1 LKRFLIYTLCIC
13 YSFKFSAQKST
24 DSLLVAPEYKQNKKY
39 IFKTNYGSVFVGYV
53 VKETKNNITI
63 EKNNPHEFIN
73 LKKSEIDNVKKYS
86 KSKKIKSEDVDGIDG
101 VVGFDGFDGVELEQP
116 TNNYLFVSSAFLFQ
130 KDKITTSSHYFLIE
144 KIDYAFNKNWAA
156 TSTCFGILPISLG
169 FKCVYQLNKKNY
181 LGFNAE
187 YSFGSLFSNT
197 SGNSVMGYVSSF
209 KYSNGN
215 IDNNFTLS
223 AGLAGLRSDG
233 FIKNTNSLF
242 SNLAYVNAAYFKKF
256 ITRFAFTAETWY
268 FPEVNTGLLG
278 LGIKSINNQGITWT
292 YGCFVFTNSIS
303 NVLETTTPLPYIG
316 ILRVF

>member
-13 YSFKFSAQKST
+13 YSFKFSAQKSA

-53 VKETKNNITI
+53 VKETKDNITI

-86 KSKKIKSEDVDGIDG
+86 NSKKIKSEEAE
-101 VVGFDGFDGVELEQP
+101 GVEVEQP
-116 TNNYLFVSSAFLFQ
+116 TNNYLFASTAFLFQ
-130 KDKITTSSHYFLIE
+130 KQKITTSSHYFLIE
-144 KIDYAFNKNWAA
+144 KIDYAFNKNWAV

-187 YSFGSLFSNT
+187 YSFGTLFSNT

-209 KYSNGN
+209 KYSSGN

-233 FIKNTNSLF
+233 FIKNTNSSF
-242 SNLAYVNAAYFKKF
+242 SNLAYVNAAYFTKF

-268 FPEVNTGLLG
+268 FPEVNTGLIG
-278 LGIKSINNQGITWT
+278 LGIKSNNNQGITWT

-316 ILRVF
+316 ILRIF

>member
-13 YSFKFSAQKST
+13 YSFKFSAQKSA

-53 VKETKNNITI
+53 VKETKDNITI

-86 KSKKIKSEDVDGIDG
+86 NSKKIKSEDA
-101 VVGFDGFDGVELEQP
+101 DGVEVEQP
-116 TNNYLFVSSAFLFQ
+116 TNNYLFASSAFLFQ
-130 KDKITTSSHYFLIE
+130 KQKITTSSHYFLIE
-144 KIDYAFNKNWAA
+144 KIDYAFNKNWAV

-197 SGNSVMGYVSSF
+197 PGNSVMGYVSSF
-209 KYSNGN
+209 KYSSGN

-233 FIKNTNSLF
+233 FIKNTNSSF
-242 SNLAYVNAAYFKKF
+242 SNLAYVNAAYFTKF

-268 FPEVNTGLLG
+268 FPEVNTGLIG
-278 LGIKSINNQGITWT
+278 LGIKSNNNQGITWT
-292 YGCFVFTNSIS
+292 YGCFVLTNSMS

-316 ILRVF
+316 ILRIF

>member
-1 LKRFLIYTLCIC
+1 MKRFLIYTLCIC

-24 DSLLVAPEYKQNKKY
+24 DSLSFAPEYRQNKKY

-53 VKETKNNITI
+53 VSETKNNITI

-86 KSKKIKSEDVDGIDG
+86 NSKKIKSEDA
-101 VVGFDGFDGVELEQP
+101 DGVEVEQP
-116 TNNYLFVSSAFLFQ
+116 TNNYLFASSAFLFQ
-130 KDKITTSSHYFLIE
+130 KQKITTSSHYFLIE
-144 KIDYAFNKNWAA
+144 KIDYAFSKNWAV

-197 SGNSVMGYVSSF
+197 PGNSVMGYVSSF
-209 KYSNGN
+209 KYSSGN

-233 FIKNTNSLF
+233 FVKNTNSSF
-242 SNLAYVNAAYFKKF
+242 SNLAFVNAAYFTKF
-256 ITRFAFTAETWY
+256 ITRFAITAETWY
-268 FPEVNTGLLG
+268 FPEVNTGLIG
-278 LGIKSINNQGITWT
+278 LGIKTINNQSLSWT
-292 YGCFVFTNSIS
+292 FGCFVFTNSIS

-316 ILRVF
+316 ILRIF

>member
-1 LKRFLIYTLCIC
+1 MKRFLIYTLCIC

-24 DSLLVAPEYKQNKKY
+24 DSLSFAPEYKQNKKY

-53 VKETKNNITI
+53 VKETKDNITI

-86 KSKKIKSEDVDGIDG
+86 NSKKIKSEEA
-101 VVGFDGFDGVELEQP
+101 DGFQVEQP
-116 TNNYLFVSSAFLFQ
+116 TNNYLFSSSAFLFQ
-130 KDKITTSSHYFLIE
+130 KQKITTNSHYFLIE
-144 KIDYAFNKNWAA
+144 KIDYAFNKNWAV

-233 FIKNTNSLF
+233 FIKNTNSSF
-242 SNLAYVNAAYFKKF
+242 SNLAYVNAAYFTKF

-268 FPEVNTGLLG
+268 FPEVNTGLIG

-292 YGCFVFTNSIS
+292 YGCFVFTNPIS

-316 ILRVF
+316 VLRIF

>member
-1 LKRFLIYTLCIC
+1 MKRFLIYTLCIC

-24 DSLLVAPEYKQNKKY
+24 DSLSFTPEYKQNKKY

-86 KSKKIKSEDVDGIDG
+86 NSKKIKSEDA
-101 VVGFDGFDGVELEQP
+101 DGVEVEQP
-116 TNNYLFVSSAFLFQ
+116 TNNYLFASSAFLFQ
-130 KDKITTSSHYFLIE
+130 KQKITTSSHYFLIE
-144 KIDYAFNKNWAA
+144 KIDYAFSKNWAV

-197 SGNSVMGYVSSF
+197 PGNSVMGYVSSF
-209 KYSNGN
+209 KYSSGN

-233 FIKNTNSLF
+233 FIKNTNSSF
-242 SNLAYVNAAYFKKF
+242 SNLAYVNAAYFTKF

-268 FPEVNTGLLG
+268 FPDVNTGLIG
-278 LGIKSINNQGITWT
+278 LGIKSINNQSLSWT
-292 YGCFVFTNSIS
+292 FGCFVFTNSIS

-316 ILRVF
+316 VLRIF

>member
-1 LKRFLIYTLCIC
+1 MKRFLIYTLCIC

-24 DSLLVAPEYKQNKKY
+24 DSLSFAPEYKQNKKY

-53 VKETKNNITI
+53 VKETKDNITI

-86 KSKKIKSEDVDGIDG
+86 NSKKIKSEEA
-101 VVGFDGFDGVELEQP
+101 DGVEVEQP
-116 TNNYLFVSSAFLFQ
+116 TNNYLFSSSAFLFQ
-130 KDKITTSSHYFLIE
+130 KQKITTNSHYFLIE
-144 KIDYAFNKNWAA
+144 KIDYAFNKNWAV

-181 LGFNAE
+181 FGFNAE

-268 FPEVNTGLLG
+268 FPEVNTGLIG

-303 NVLETTTPLPYIG
+303 NALETTTPLPYIG
-316 ILRVF
+316 ILRIF

>member
-1 LKRFLIYTLCIC
+1 MKRFLIYTLCIC

-101 VVGFDGFDGVELEQP
+101 VVGFDGVELEQP

>member
-1 LKRFLIYTLCIC
+1 MKRFLIYTLCIC

-53 VKETKNNITI
+53 VKETNNNITI

-86 KSKKIKSEDVDGIDG
+86 NSKKIKSEDA
-101 VVGFDGFDGVELEQP
+101 DGVEVEQP
-116 TNNYLFVSSAFLFQ
+116 TNNYLFASTAFLFQ
-130 KDKITTSSHYFLIE
+130 KQKITTSSHYFLIE
-144 KIDYAFNKNWAA
+144 KIDYAFNKNWAV

-187 YSFGSLFSNT
+187 YSFGTLFSNT

-209 KYSNGN
+209 KYSSGN

-233 FIKNTNSLF
+233 FIKNTNSSF
-242 SNLAYVNAAYFKKF
+242 SNLAYVNAAYFTKF

-268 FPEVNTGLLG
+268 FPEVNTGLIG

-316 ILRVF
+316 ILRIF

>member
-1 LKRFLIYTLCIC
+1 MKRFLIYTLCIC

-24 DSLLVAPEYKQNKKY
+24 DSLLFATEYKQNKKY

-73 LKKSEIDNVKKYS
+73 LKKSEIDYVKKYS
-86 KSKKIKSEDVDGIDG
+86 NSKKIKSEVD
-101 VVGFDGFDGVELEQP
+101 DGVEVEQP
-116 TNNYLFVSSAFLFQ
+116 TNNYLFVSTAFLFQ
-130 KDKITTSSHYFLIE
+130 KEKITTSSHYFLIE
-144 KIDYAFNKNWAA
+144 KIDYAFSKNWAV

-197 SGNSVMGYVSSF
+197 PGNSVMGYVSAF
-209 KYSNGN
+209 KYSSGN

-233 FIKNTNSLF
+233 FIKNTNSSF
-242 SNLAYVNAAYFKKF
+242 SNLAYLNAAYFTKF

-268 FPEVNTGLLG
+268 FPEVNTGLIG

-316 ILRVF
+316 VLRIF

>member
-24 DSLLVAPEYKQNKKY
+24 DSLSFAPEYKQNKKY

-53 VKETKNNITI
+53 VKETKDNITI

-86 KSKKIKSEDVDGIDG
+86 NSKKIKSEEA
-101 VVGFDGFDGVELEQP
+101 DGVEVEQP
-116 TNNYLFVSSAFLFQ
+116 TNNYLFSSSAFLFQ
-130 KDKITTSSHYFLIE
+130 KQKITTNSHYFLIE
-144 KIDYAFNKNWAA
+144 KIDYAFNKNWAV

-181 LGFNAE
+181 FGFNAE

-268 FPEVNTGLLG
+268 FPEVNTGLIG

-303 NVLETTTPLPYIG
+303 NALETTTPLPYIG
-316 ILRVF
+316 ILRIF

>member
-1 LKRFLIYTLCIC
+1 MKRFLIYTLCIC

-24 DSLLVAPEYKQNKKY
+24 DSLSFAPEYRQNKKY
-39 IFKTNYGSVFVGYV
+39 SFKTNYGSVFVGYV

-86 KSKKIKSEDVDGIDG
+86 NSKKIKSEDA
-101 VVGFDGFDGVELEQP
+101 DGVEVEQP
-116 TNNYLFVSSAFLFQ
+116 TNNYLFASSAFLFQ
-130 KDKITTSSHYFLIE
+130 KQKITTSSHYFLIE
-144 KIDYAFNKNWAA
+144 KIDYAFSKNWAV

-197 SGNSVMGYVSSF
+197 PGNSVMGYVSSF
-209 KYSNGN
+209 KYSSGN
-215 IDNNFTLS
+215 IDNNLTLS

-233 FIKNTNSLF
+233 FIKNTNSSF
-242 SNLAYVNAAYFKKF
+242 SNLAFVNAAYFTKF

-268 FPEVNTGLLG
+268 FPEVNTGLIG
-278 LGIKSINNQGITWT
+278 LGIKTINNQSLSWT
-292 YGCFVFTNSIS
+292 FGCFVFTNSIS

-316 ILRVF
+316 VLRIF

>member
-1 LKRFLIYTLCIC
+1 MKRFLIYTLCIC

-24 DSLLVAPEYKQNKKY
+24 DSLSFTTEYKQNKKY
-39 IFKTNYGSVFVGYV
+39 SFKTNFGSVFVGYV

-86 KSKKIKSEDVDGIDG
+86 NSKKIKSEDA
-101 VVGFDGFDGVELEQP
+101 DGVEVEQP
-116 TNNYLFVSSAFLFQ
+116 TNNYLFASSAFLFQ
-130 KDKITTSSHYFLIE
+130 KQKITTSSHYFLIE
-144 KIDYAFNKNWAA
+144 KIDYAFSKNWAV

-197 SGNSVMGYVSSF
+197 PGNSVMGYVSSF
-209 KYSNGN
+209 KYSSGN

-233 FIKNTNSLF
+233 FVKNTNSSF
-242 SNLAYVNAAYFKKF
+242 SNLAFVNAAYFTKF
-256 ITRFAFTAETWY
+256 ITRFAITAETWY
-268 FPEVNTGLLG
+268 FPEVNTGLIG
-278 LGIKSINNQGITWT
+278 LGIKSINNQAITWT

-316 ILRVF
+316 ILRIF

>member
-13 YSFKFSAQKST
+13 YSFEFSAQKST

-86 KSKKIKSEDVDGIDG
+86 KSKKIKQEDVDGIDG

-187 YSFGSLFSNT
+187 YSFGTIFINT
-197 SGNSVMGYVSSF
+197 PGNSVMGYVSSF

-233 FIKNTNSLF
+233 FIKNTNSSF
-242 SNLAYVNAAYFKKF
+242 SNLAYVNAAYFTKF
-256 ITRFAFTAETWY
+256 ITRFALTAETWY
-268 FPEVNTGLLG
+268 FPEVNTGLIG
-278 LGIKSINNQGITWT
+278 LGIKTINNQSLSWT
-292 YGCFVFTNSIS
+292 FGCFVFTNSITNIIES
-303 NVLETTTPLPYIG
+303 TTPLPYIG

>member
-24 DSLLVAPEYKQNKKY
+24 DSLSFAPEYKQNKKY

-53 VKETKNNITI
+53 VKETKDNITI

-86 KSKKIKSEDVDGIDG
+86 NSKKIKSEEA
-101 VVGFDGFDGVELEQP
+101 DGVEVEQP
-116 TNNYLFVSSAFLFQ
+116 TNNYLFASSAFLFQ
-130 KDKITTSSHYFLIE
+130 KQRITTSSHYFLIE

-316 ILRVF
+316 ILRIF

>member
-1 LKRFLIYTLCIC
+1 MKRFLIYTLCIC

-53 VKETKNNITI
+53 VKESKNNITI

-86 KSKKIKSEDVDGIDG
+86 NSKKIKSEDA
-101 VVGFDGFDGVELEQP
+101 DGVEVEQP
-116 TNNYLFVSSAFLFQ
+116 TNNYLFASTAFLFQ
-130 KDKITTSSHYFLIE
+130 KQKITTSSHYFLIE
-144 KIDYAFNKNWAA
+144 KIDYAFNKNWAV

-187 YSFGSLFSNT
+187 YSFGTLFSNT

-209 KYSNGN
+209 KYSSGN

-233 FIKNTNSLF
+233 FIKNTNSSF
-242 SNLAYVNAAYFKKF
+242 SNLAYVNAAYFTKF

-268 FPEVNTGLLG
+268 FPEVNTGLIG
-278 LGIKSINNQGITWT
+278 LGIKSNNNQGITWT

-316 ILRVF
+316 ILRIF

>member
-1 LKRFLIYTLCIC
+1 MKRFLIYTLCIC
-13 YSFKFSAQKST
+13 YSFKFFAQKST
-24 DSLLVAPEYKQNKKY
+24 DSLSFAPEYKQNKKY

-53 VKETKNNITI
+53 VKETKDNITI

-86 KSKKIKSEDVDGIDG
+86 NSKKIKSEEA
-101 VVGFDGFDGVELEQP
+101 DGVEVEQP
-116 TNNYLFVSSAFLFQ
+116 TNNYLFSSSAFLFQ
-130 KDKITTSSHYFLIE
+130 KQKITTNSHYFLIE
-144 KIDYAFNKNWAA
+144 KIDYAFNKNWAV

-233 FIKNTNSLF
+233 FIKNTNSSF
-242 SNLAYVNAAYFKKF
+242 SNLAYVNAAYFTKF

-268 FPEVNTGLLG
+268 FPKVNTGLIG
-278 LGIKSINNQGITWT
+278 LGIKSNNNQSLSWT
-292 YGCFVFTNSIS
+292 FGCFVFTNSIS
-303 NVLETTTPLPYIG
+303 NIIESTTPLPYIG
-316 ILRVF
+316 ILRIF

>member
-24 DSLLVAPEYKQNKKY
+24 DSLSFAPEYKQNKKY

-53 VKETKNNITI
+53 VKETKDNITI

-86 KSKKIKSEDVDGIDG
+86 NSKKIKSEEA
-101 VVGFDGFDGVELEQP
+101 DGFQVEQP
-116 TNNYLFVSSAFLFQ
+116 TNNYLFSSSAFLFQ
-130 KDKITTSSHYFLIE
+130 KQKITTNSHYFLIE
-144 KIDYAFNKNWAA
+144 KIDYAFNKNWAV

-233 FIKNTNSLF
+233 FIKNTNSSF
-242 SNLAYVNAAYFKKF
+242 SNLAYVNAAYFTKF

-268 FPEVNTGLLG
+268 FPEVNTGLIG

-292 YGCFVFTNSIS
+292 YGCFVFTNPIS

-316 ILRVF
+316 VLRIF

>member
-24 DSLLVAPEYKQNKKY
+24 DSLSFAPEYKQNKKY

-53 VKETKNNITI
+53 VKETKDNITI

-86 KSKKIKSEDVDGIDG
+86 NSKKIKSEDT
-101 VVGFDGFDGVELEQP
+101 DGVEVEQP
-116 TNNYLFVSSAFLFQ
+116 TNNYLFASSAFLFQ
-130 KDKITTSSHYFLIE
+130 KQKITTNSHYFLIE
-144 KIDYAFNKNWAA
+144 KIDYAFNKNWAV

-268 FPEVNTGLLG
+268 FPEVNTGLIG

-316 ILRVF
+316 ILRIF

>member
-1 LKRFLIYTLCIC
+1 MKRFLIYTLCIC
-13 YSFKFSAQKST
+13 YSFEFSAQKST

-86 KSKKIKSEDVDGIDG
+86 KSKKIKQEDVDGIDG

-187 YSFGSLFSNT
+187 YSFGTIFINT
-197 SGNSVMGYVSSF
+197 PGNSVMGYVSSF

-233 FIKNTNSLF
+233 FIKNTNSSF
-242 SNLAYVNAAYFKKF
+242 SNLAYVNAAYFTKF
-256 ITRFAFTAETWY
+256 ITRFALTAETWY
-268 FPEVNTGLLG
+268 FPEVNTGLIG
-278 LGIKSINNQGITWT
+278 LGIKTINNQSLSWT
-292 YGCFVFTNSIS
+292 FGCFVFTNSITNIIES
-303 NVLETTTPLPYIG
+303 TTPLPYIG

>member
-1 LKRFLIYTLCIC
+1 MKRFLIYTLCIC

-24 DSLLVAPEYKQNKKY
+24 DSLSFAPEYRQNKKY
-39 IFKTNYGSVFVGYV
+39 SFKTNYGSVFVGYV

-86 KSKKIKSEDVDGIDG
+86 NSKKIKSEDA
-101 VVGFDGFDGVELEQP
+101 DGVEVEQP
-116 TNNYLFVSSAFLFQ
+116 TNNYLFASSAFLFQ
-130 KDKITTSSHYFLIE
+130 KEKITTSGHYFLIE
-144 KIDYAFNKNWAA
+144 KIDYAFSKNWAV

-197 SGNSVMGYVSSF
+197 PGNSVMGYVSSF
-209 KYSNGN
+209 KYSSGN

-233 FIKNTNSLF
+233 FIKNTNSSF
-242 SNLAYVNAAYFKKF
+242 SNLAYVNAAYFTKF
-256 ITRFAFTAETWY
+256 ITRFAITAETWY
-268 FPEVNTGLLG
+268 FPEVNTGLIG

-316 ILRVF
+316 VLRIF

>member
-1 LKRFLIYTLCIC
+1 MKRFLIYTLCIC

-24 DSLLVAPEYKQNKKY
+24 DSLLFATEYKQNKKY

-86 KSKKIKSEDVDGIDG
+86 NSKKIKSEDA
-101 VVGFDGFDGVELEQP
+101 DGVEVEQP
-116 TNNYLFVSSAFLFQ
+116 TNNYLFASSAFLFQ
-130 KDKITTSSHYFLIE
+130 KQKITTSSHYFLIE
-144 KIDYAFNKNWAA
+144 KIDYAFSKNWAV

-197 SGNSVMGYVSSF
+197 PGNSVMGYVSAF
-209 KYSNGN
+209 KYSSGN

-233 FIKNTNSLF
+233 FIKNTNSSF
-242 SNLAYVNAAYFKKF
+242 SNLAYVNAAYFTKF
-256 ITRFAFTAETWY
+256 ITRFAITAETWY
-268 FPEVNTGLLG
+268 FPEVNTGLIG
-278 LGIKSINNQGITWT
+278 LGIKTINNQSLSWT
-292 YGCFVFTNSIS
+292 FGCFVFTNSIS
-303 NVLETTTPLPYIG
+303 NIIESTTPLPYIG
-316 ILRVF
+316 ILRIF

>member
-1 LKRFLIYTLCIC
+1 MKRFLIYTLCIC
-13 YSFKFSAQKST
+13 YSFKISAQKST
-24 DSLLVAPEYKQNKKY
+24 DSLSFAPEYKQNKKY

-53 VKETKNNITI
+53 VKESKNNITI

-86 KSKKIKSEDVDGIDG
+86 NSKKIKSEVD
-101 VVGFDGFDGVELEQP
+101 DGVEVEQP
-116 TNNYLFVSSAFLFQ
+116 TNNYLFASSAFLFQ
-130 KDKITTSSHYFLIE
+130 KQKITTSSHYFLIE
-144 KIDYAFNKNWAA
+144 KIDYAFSKNWAV

-233 FIKNTNSLF
+233 FIKNTNSSF
-242 SNLAYVNAAYFKKF
+242 SNLAYVNAAYFTKF

-268 FPEVNTGLLG
+268 FPEVNTGLIG

-292 YGCFVFTNSIS
+292 YGCFVFTNPIS

-316 ILRVF
+316 VLRIF

>member
-1 LKRFLIYTLCIC
+1 M
-13 YSFKFSAQKST
+13 
-24 DSLLVAPEYKQNKKY
+24 
-39 IFKTNYGSVFVGYV
+39 
-53 VKETKNNITI
+53 
-63 EKNNPHEFIN
+63 
-73 LKKSEIDNVKKYS
+73 
-86 KSKKIKSEDVDGIDG
+86 
-101 VVGFDGFDGVELEQP
+101 
-116 TNNYLFVSSAFLFQ
+116 FQ
-130 KDKITTSSHYFLIE
+130 KEKITTSSHYFLIE

-187 YSFGSLFSNT
+187 YSFGTIFINT
-197 SGNSVMGYVSSF
+197 PGNSVMGYVSSF

-233 FIKNTNSLF
+233 FIKNTNSSF
-242 SNLAYVNAAYFKKF
+242 SNLAYVNAAYFTKF

-268 FPEVNTGLLG
+268 FPEVNTGLIG

-316 ILRVF
+316 ILRIF

>member
-1 LKRFLIYTLCIC
+1 MKLFLIYTLCIC
-13 YSFKFSAQKST
+13 SAFKFSAQKST
-24 DSLLVAPEYKQNKKY
+24 DSLSFAPEYKQNKKY

-53 VKETKNNITI
+53 VKENKNNITI

-86 KSKKIKSEDVDGIDG
+86 KSKKIKSEDA
-101 VVGFDGFDGVELEQP
+101 DGVEVEQA
-116 TNNYLFVSSAFLFQ
+116 TNNYLFASSAFLFQ
-130 KDKITTSSHYFLIE
+130 KEKITTTSHYFLIE
-144 KIDYAFNKNWAA
+144 KIDYAFNKNWAV

-197 SGNSVMGYVSSF
+197 PGNSVMGYVSSF
-209 KYSNGN
+209 KYSSGN

-233 FIKNTNSLF
+233 FIKNTNSSF
-242 SNLAYVNAAYFKKF
+242 SNLAYVNAAYFTKF

-268 FPEVNTGLLG
+268 FPEVNTGLIG
-278 LGIKSINNQGITWT
+278 LGIKSINNQGLSWT
-292 YGCFVFTNSIS
+292 YGCFVFTNSMS
-303 NVLETTTPLPYIG
+303 NLIERTTPLPYIG
-316 ILRVF
+316 ILRIF

>member
-24 DSLLVAPEYKQNKKY
+24 DSLSFAPEYKQNKKY

-53 VKETKNNITI
+53 VKETKDNITI

-86 KSKKIKSEDVDGIDG
+86 NSKKIKSEEA
-101 VVGFDGFDGVELEQP
+101 DGFQVEQP
-116 TNNYLFVSSAFLFQ
+116 TNNYLFSSSAFLFQ
-130 KDKITTSSHYFLIE
+130 KQKITTNSHYFLIE
-144 KIDYAFNKNWAA
+144 KIDYAFNKNWAV

-268 FPEVNTGLLG
+268 FPEVNTGLIG

-316 ILRVF
+316 ILRIF

>member
-1 LKRFLIYTLCIC
+1 LKLFLIYTLCIC

-24 DSLLVAPEYKQNKKY
+24 DSLSFAPEYKQNKKY

-53 VKETKNNITI
+53 VKESKSKITI

-101 VVGFDGFDGVELEQP
+101 VVGFDGVELEQP

-187 YSFGSLFSNT
+187 YSFGTIFINT
-197 SGNSVMGYVSSF
+197 PGNSVMGYVSSF

-233 FIKNTNSLF
+233 FIKNTNSSF
-242 SNLAYVNAAYFKKF
+242 SNLAYVNAAYFTKF
-256 ITRFAFTAETWY
+256 ITRFALTAETWY
-268 FPEVNTGLLG
+268 FPEVNTGLIG